1 MKKSF
6 PNSHGFTL
14 IEVLVALTIMA
25 LITGVAFSGLSIAI
39 DSWQRGSRK
48 IQELDR
54 RASVERLMQ
63 RQVALADVQLFRGD
77 PHEIEFISNYS
88 LANGS
93 GDPVWVKYS
102 FDAMKLGYREKPA
115 AEYTPE
121 FNDAVSQTLGD
132 FSRIEFRYLSTDALD
147 NNVWINE
154 WKQGGLPIV
163 VQARID
169 DDVVTIP
176 MVNHE

>member
-1 MKKSF
+1 MKKSSL
-6 PNSHGFTL
+6 NNHGFTL
-14 IEVLVALTIMA
+14 IEVLVSLTIMA
-25 LITGVAFSGLSIAI
+25 LITGVAFSGLSIGI

-54 RASVERLMQ
+54 RTSVERLIQ

-77 PHEIEFISNYS
+77 LHGLEFISNYS

-102 FDAMKLGYREKPA
+102 FDSIKLGYREKPA

-121 FNDAVSQTLGD
+121 SPDSISQTLGD
-132 FSRIEFRYLSTDALD
+132 FSRVDFRYLSMDALG
-147 NNVWINE
+147 NTVWINE
-154 WKQGGLPIV
+154 WKQEGLPVV

-169 DDVVTIP
+169 DDIVTIP